1 MDKPDTPADE
11 IFDRAL
17 LQRRRERA
25 AGARPVAGCDYLLK
39 HVSEDIADRISLI
52 TRDFPLAL
60 NFGSHGGPL
69 SQMIA
74 ELGNVGQI
82 ISSDAVPR
90 LAGQQAGLKVVA
102 DEELFPFR
110 EEAFDL
116 VVSALNLQWVND
128 VPGALVQI
136 RRGLKPDGAFIA
148 ATLGGETLGE
158 LRHVMLLA
166 EEELYDGASP
176 RVAPFADVRDYGHLL
191 QRAGFALPVT
201 DRDVVKVRYGTT
213 LNLMRDLRAMGASN
227 MLHGR
232 SRRPA
237 SRAFFARVEALY
249 HEIYGESDGRLPVT
263 FELVYLMGWAPH
275 PDQQKPLR
283 PGSGQVHLTDVFGKP
298 PKTS

>member
-1 MDKPDTPADE
+1 MDETQKRSDE

-17 LQRRRERA
+17 LQQRRRRA
-25 AGARPVAGCDYLLK
+25 GKAAPIMGSDFLLL
-39 HVSEDIADRISLI
+39 HASEDIVDRLSLI
-52 TRDFPLAL
+52 TRSFPLAL
-60 NFGSHGGPL
+60 NYGSHGGPL
-69 SQMIA
+69 SKMMQA
-74 ELGNVGQI
+74 LTTVGRV
-82 ISSDAVPR
+82 ISSDAAMT
-90 LAGQQAGLKVVA
+90 LANAAPGLAVRA

-136 RRGLKPDGAFIA
+136 RRGLKPDGAFVA
-148 ATLGGETLGE
+148 VTLGAESLGE

-166 EEELYDGASP
+166 EEELYGGASP
-176 RVAPFADVRDYGHLL
+176 RVVPFADVRDYGHLL

-201 DRDVVKVRYGTT
+201 DRDVVRVRYGSVF
-213 LNLMRDLRAMGASN
+213 NLMRDLRAMGASN

-232 SRRPA
+232 SRRPVG
-237 SRAFFARVEALY
+237 RRFFARVEALY
-249 HEIYGESDGRLPVT
+249 HEIYGDDDGRLPVT

-283 PGSGQVHLTDVFGKP
+283 PGSAKVNLTEVFGKP
-298 PKTS
+298 PRAP